1 MSEQVPPTPVINISS
16 IGGNI
21 VEAVVNLMNQGF
33 ELYLTKEVYEDIG
46 KILELNGFEVEEVK
60 DETIIADNAILI
72 SRQGNLAVIEIRS
85 GGKKITRRI
94 GYNKF
99 KEKFFNLLGIS
110 VISTRKQI
118 YKVKRKVKEGGRG
131 D

>member
-46 KILELNGFEVEEVK
+46 KILEMNGFEVEEVK